1 MKVALT
7 RVIRNAIRK
16 EQQARNL
23 YIRACKLAQDPA
35 TRTLLDS
42 LAGEE
47 ASHAALLRGRGI
59 KAFLVSKRPPIQD
72 LRITEFL
79 IPRKLSPQATFQD
92 VLVYAMKREAAS
104 YWAYQALAEAAE
116 DGPTRRLFRRL
127 AQEERLHRNRLERV
141 YDDVIFAED

>member
-1 MKVALT
+1 MKVTLA
-7 RVIRNAIRK
+7 RVVRNAIRK
-16 EQQARNL
+16 EQQARTL
-23 YIRACKLAQDPA
+23 YIKARKLAQDPA

-47 ASHAALLRGRGI
+47 ASHAALLRGKGLH
-59 KAFLVSKRPPIQD
+59 AFLASKPAPIRD

-79 IPRKLSPQATFQD
+79 VPRKLSAHAAFQD
-92 VLVYAMKREAAS
+92 VLIYAMKREAAS
-104 YWAYQALAEAAE
+104 FWAYQALAEATG

-127 AQEERLHRNRLERV
+127 AQEERLHRNRLEQV

>member
-1 MKVALT
+1 MKVALA
-7 RVIRNAIRK
+7 RVVRNAIRK

-23 YIRACKLAQDPA
+23 YLRARKLAQDPA

-47 ASHAALLRGRGI
+47 ASHAALLRGEGL
-59 KAFLVSKRPPIQD
+59 KAFLASQPPPIQD

-79 IPRKLSPQATFQD
+79 VPRKLSSQATFQD

-104 YWAYQALAEAAE
+104 YWAYQALAETAE

>member
-1 MKVALT
+1 MKVALA

-16 EQQARNL
+16 EQQARDL
-23 YIRACKLAQDPA
+23 YVRAHKLARDPA
-35 TRTLLDS
+35 TRTLLES

-47 ASHAALLRGRGI
+47 ATHAAILRGKGLA
-59 KAFLVSKRPPIQD
+59 AFLASKPPPVED

-79 IPRKLSPQATFQD
+79 VPRKLSPQATFQD
-92 VLVYAMKREAAS
+92 VLVCAMKREAAS
-104 YWAYQALAEAAE
+104 YGAYQALAEAAE

>member
-7 RVIRNAIRK
+7 RVIRSAIRK

-23 YIRACKLAQDPA
+23 YLKARKLAQDPA
-35 TRTLLDS
+35 SRTLLDS

-47 ASHAALLRGRGI
+47 TSHVALLRGKGL
-59 KAFLVSKRPPIQD
+59 KTFLASRPAPIQD

-79 IPRKLSPQATFQD
+79 VPRKLSAHATFQD
-92 VLVYAMKREAAS
+92 VLIYAMKREAAS
-104 YWAYQALAEAAE
+104 LWAYQALAEAAE

>member
-16 EQQARNL
+16 EQQARDL
-23 YIRACKLAQDPA
+23 YIKAHKLAQDPA

-47 ASHAALLRGRGI
+47 ASHAALLRGEGLQ
-59 KAFLVSKRPPIQD
+59 AFLASKPPPIQD

-79 IPRKLSPQATFQD
+79 VPRKLSPQATFQD
-92 VLVYAMKREAAS
+92 VLIYAMKREAGS
-104 YWAYQALAEAAE
+104 YWAYQALAESAE

>member
-1 MKVALT
+1 MKVALAK
-7 RVIRNAIRK
+7 VIKDAIRK
-16 EQQARNL
+16 EHQARDL
-23 YIRACKLAQDPA
+23 YIKARKFAEDPA

-42 LAGEE
+42 LAAEE
-47 ASHAALLRGRGI
+47 TGHAALLSGKGLT
-59 KAFLVSKRPPIQD
+59 AFLASKPPPIED

-79 IPRKLSPQATFQD
+79 VPRKLSAHAAFQD
-92 VLVYAMKREAAS
+92 VLIYAMKREAAS
-104 YWAYQALAEAAE
+104 FWAYQALAEATG

>member
-1 MKVALT
+1 MKIALT

-23 YIRACKLAQDPA
+23 YIRARKLAQDPA

-47 ASHAALLRGRGI
+47 ASHAALLRGNGL
-59 KAFLVSKRPPIQD
+59 KAFLASKPPPIQD

-79 IPRKLSPQATFQD
+79 VPRTLSVQATFQE
-92 VLVYAMKREAAS
+92 VLIYAMKREAGS

>member
-1 MKVALT
+1 MKAALG
-7 RVIRNAIRK
+7 RVVRNAIRK

-23 YIRACKLAQDPA
+23 YLRARKLAQDPA

-47 ASHAALLRGRGI
+47 ASHAALLRGEGL
-59 KAFLVSKRPPIQD
+59 KAFLASKPPPIQD
-72 LRITEFL
+72 LRIAEFL
-79 IPRKLSPQATFQD
+79 VPRKISAQATFQD

-104 YWAYQALAEAAE
+104 YWAYQALAETAE
-116 DGPTRRLFRRL
+116 DGPARRLFRRL

>member
-1 MKVALT
+1 MKVAFT
-7 RVIRNAIRK
+7 RVIRDAVKK
-16 EQQARNL
+16 EHQARSL
-23 YIRACKLAQDPA
+23 YLKASKLAQDPA

-47 ASHAALLRGRGI
+47 ASHAALLRGKGL
-59 KAFLVSKRPPIQD
+59 KAFVASKPPPIQD

-79 IPRKLSPQATFQD
+79 VPRKLSAHAMFQD
-92 VLVYAMKREAAS
+92 VLIYAMKREAAS
-104 YWAYQALAEAAE
+104 FWAYQALAEAAE

>member
-1 MKVALT
+1 MKVALA
-7 RVIRNAIRK
+7 RVIRNAIRR

-23 YIRACKLAQDPA
+23 YTRAHKLAQDPA

-42 LAGEE
+42 LADEE
-47 ASHAALLRGRGI
+47 ASHAALLRGKGL
-59 KAFLVSKRPPIQD
+59 KAFLASKPPPIQD

-79 IPRKLSPQATFQD
+79 VQRKLSAHATFQD
-92 VLVYAMKREAAS
+92 VLIYAMKREDAS
-104 YWAYQALAEAAE
+104 CWAYQALAEAAE

>member
-7 RVIRNAIRK
+7 RVIRSAIRK

-23 YIRACKLAQDPA
+23 YLKARKLAQDPA
-35 TRTLLDS
+35 SRTLLDS

-47 ASHAALLRGRGI
+47 TSHVALLRGKGL
-59 KAFLVSKRPPIQD
+59 KTFLASRPAPIQD

-79 IPRKLSPQATFQD
+79 VPRKLSAHATFQD
-92 VLVYAMKREAAS
+92 VLIYAMKREAAS
-104 YWAYQALAEAAE
+104 FWAYQALAEAAE

>member
-1 MKVALT
+1 MKAALT
-7 RVIRNAIRK
+7 RVVRNAIRK

-23 YIRACKLAQDPA
+23 YLRARKLAQDPA

-47 ASHAALLRGRGI
+47 ASHAALLRGEGL
-59 KAFLVSKRPPIQD
+59 KAFLASQPPPIQD

-79 IPRKLSPQATFQD
+79 VPRKLSSQATFQD

-104 YWAYQALAEAAE
+104 YWAYQALAETAE
-116 DGPTRRLFRRL
+116 DGPARRLFRRL

>member
-7 RVIRNAIRK
+7 RVIRSAIRK

-23 YIRACKLAQDPA
+23 YLKARKLAQDPA
-35 TRTLLDS
+35 SRTLLDS

-47 ASHAALLRGRGI
+47 TSHVALLRGKGL
-59 KAFLVSKRPPIQD
+59 KTFLASRPAPIQD

-79 IPRKLSPQATFQD
+79 VPRKLSAHATFQD
-92 VLVYAMKREAAS
+92 VLIYAMKREAAS
-104 YWAYQALAEAAE
+104 LWAYQALAEAAE

-127 AQEERLHRNRLERV
+127 AQEERVHRNRLERV

>member
-1 MKVALT
+1 MKAALG

-23 YIRACKLAQDPA
+23 YLRASKLAQDPA

-47 ASHAALLRGRGI
+47 ASHAALLRGKGVQ
-59 KAFLVSKRPPIQD
+59 AFLASKPPPIQD

-79 IPRKLSPQATFQD
+79 VPRKLAAQATFQD

-104 YWAYQALAEAAE
+104 YWAYQALAETAE
-116 DGPTRRLFRRL
+116 DGPARRLFRRL

-141 YDDVIFAED
+141 YDDVIFAEN

>member
-1 MKVALT
+1 MKVALA
-7 RVIRNAIRK
+7 RVIRDAIRK
-16 EQQARNL
+16 EHQARSL
-23 YIRACKLAQDPA
+23 YLKARKLAQDPA

-47 ASHAALLRGRGI
+47 ASHAALLRGKGL
-59 KAFLVSKRPPIQD
+59 KEFLASKPPPIQD

-79 IPRKLSPQATFQD
+79 VPRKLSAQAMFQD
-92 VLVYAMKREAAS
+92 VLIYAMKREAAS
-104 YWAYQALAEAAE
+104 FWAYQALAEAAE
-116 DGPTRRLFRRL
+116 DGPARRLFRRL